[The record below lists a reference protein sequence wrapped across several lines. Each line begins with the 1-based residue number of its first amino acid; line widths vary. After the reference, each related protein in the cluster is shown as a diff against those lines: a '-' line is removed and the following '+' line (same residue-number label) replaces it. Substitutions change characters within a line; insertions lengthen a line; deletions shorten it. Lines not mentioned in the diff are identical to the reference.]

1 MRKIISKLVKAE
13 IVHFFFSNYC
23 LRYIEPFE
31 ILSEHKTN
39 SSLKKSDKKV

>member
-13 IVHFFFSNYC
+13 IVHFFSNYC

-31 ILSEHKTN
+31 ILSEYKTN
-39 SSLKKSDKKV
+39 SSLKKI